1 MTQVPGSIV
10 PQIGLPSHSMSKAQ
24 LSGLST
30 TGQLDQPILHPSMQQ
45 MGYPQMTMGQQP
57 EQSFLDMQHQSPMVP
72 SINFSSQSPQQHPFQ
87 CLPGSQEPGFP
98 TFLEQ
103 QQGQPPL
110 QIQLGTP
117 SMPNIIQGQSMQGS
131 RHRLQ
136 PGWASHIQ
144 MSGQLDPFFNQQP
157 PRDLPFGPGMN
168 QPATPS
174 MQALNDLMQPDLL
187 SSRSSPLVPGPRMQA
202 SGEFRFPQDM
212 RFPDPFEQQMP
223 RQKSHPRTLVMFQ
236 RSDLRLPRP
245 HRMAQP
251 RGSEPRVQR
260 PSGPGGSP
268 ILPRIPPPRLP
279 SRAEMAA
286 RAPLEPPPWRLPP
299 PRRAVRNSSPGLVNK
314 EPTKAQ
320 GDVRSLPQ
328 EAQQQQM
335 QQSKAQQEQQSKQQ
349 ENVQESKQQLQPAAA
364 DQPCMQQIPLPVT
377 GYEPTTP
384 FPRFPFRVPRPRS
397 AAPLRPMSPSQQIGR
412 LSPPPR
418 LPDPRQIEFQ
428 TNMQRHI
435 LEQQQQQMQEQMKAA
450 ARLQGPPRLPRSP
463 SSTIRISMRP
473 RSSANLR
480 PQLDQQMIL
489 QQHMQRMKANQM
501 NLLRGIGS
509 STDGGGYMHRKMLS
523 TTKSSMPGTDSPS
536 DYGNTTADT
545 KSVATASNLVDK
557 QQQKVLPPP
566 PLVYPHAERKKY
578 RQAAIET
585 RMRNSQ
591 TEMVVYFVVLLAT
604 IIGLWTVLDIYG
616 RRTAVHSLNGSFLV
630 IPNATMRGFNRGPN
644 QNGTAF
650 NESAGP
656 GFEKCNSPE
665 CQAEGNYVSHQLNW
679 NVNPCESMYEFVC
692 SNSKMKLADE
702 FLLSDLE
709 RSLLRQLSGPPA
721 TGSLATKLMQD
732 LWKECLDEEARN
744 RLGWGPLK
752 HMFKATALAD
762 WPYLQ
767 LTTQGEPAIWQAAAR
782 ALRYF
787 GLSTLVLLEPS
798 EHPLMGRGSLL
809 ALDKPVLLLRPGNDT
824 SWYHEAVSL
833 ALSAVAR
840 KHANKHT
847 VALDLTNFARQLGS
861 AVRSPGPSGDLVR
874 DAKLERLRSVPRYRD
889 LMTGFLQN
897 ESHVTDDTELLL
909 RAPEYAI
916 RLGYLL
922 DDTAPHVVLNYIG
935 FRLLVHVSPFLPDS
949 LRKLV
954 PLRAREL
961 GLGDHGPGRLVCLRA
976 VEEATPTLFYRIV
989 YESHRS
995 LLDSLLAADLGGSLK
1010 QALASRLALLQWLD
1024 GETRDRAL
1032 QRLQQLEPKL
1042 LFPDWVTDSLKAEQD
1057 ARQVPHV
1064 IAGEALRSY
1073 ARITKELMQ
1082 RRLQTADPWL
1092 GQPPSDPECWLAPGR
1107 RVLYVP
1113 LTSLNTTAPA
1123 QEPFLLLQLAKLG
1136 ERAARCL
1143 VRLLLDGAGS
1153 HADDPRAWW
1162 APSARQ
1168 GLAALQKCY
1177 ALQSRD
1183 GERPAA
1189 AEESAALV
1197 VAHTAFEARTPA
1209 LDLRLENAV
1218 SMSLDQLFFVHYA
1231 LGYCAADPDVAHRV
1245 NLALLNFAGFQ
1256 RAFTCD
1262 AGTPM
1267 NPRKSCDFW

>member
-1 MTQVPGSIV
+1 MQDWANQTAPGWGSNMQMPGQL
-10 PQIGLPSHSMSKAQ
+10 PQISDMPMPISGSPVRDPFLNQ
-24 LSGLST
+24 LS
-30 TGQLDQPILHPSMQQ
+30 
-45 MGYPQMTMGQQP
+45 
-57 EQSFLDMQHQSPMVP
+57 
-72 SINFSSQSPQQHPFQ
+72 
-87 CLPGSQEPGFP
+87 
-98 TFLEQ
+98 
-103 QQGQPPL
+103 
-110 QIQLGTP
+110 
-117 SMPNIIQGQSMQGS
+117 
-131 RHRLQ
+131 
-136 PGWASHIQ
+136 
-144 MSGQLDPFFNQQP
+144 
-157 PRDLPFGPGMN
+157 PRDLPFGSGTN
-168 QPATPS
+168 QPETPS
-174 MQALNDLMQPDLL
+174 MQPGLL
-187 SSRSSPLVPGPRMQA
+187 SSRSSPLVPGLRMQA
-202 SGEFRFPQDM
+202 SGELQFPQDM
-212 RFPDPFEQQMP
+212 CFPNPFKQQLP
-223 RQKSHPRTLVMFQ
+223 RQRSHPRTVVMFQ
-236 RSDLRLPRP
+236 RSDIRLPRP
-245 HRMAQP
+245 QRMAQP
-251 RGSEPRVQR
+251 RGSEPA
-260 PSGPGGSP
+260 GPGGSP
-268 ILPRIPPPRLP
+268 LLPRIPPPQLP
-279 SRAEMAA
+279 SRAEAVA
-286 RAPLEPPPWRLPP
+286 RGPLEAPPWRLPP
-299 PRRAVRNSSPGLVNK
+299 PQRAVRSSSPAQVNK
-314 EPTKAQ
+314 EPARAHGNTP
-320 GDVRSLPQ
+320 RSFPKQPPQ
-328 EAQQQQM
+328 VESNQQQQ
-335 QQSKAQQEQQSKQQ
+335 AQQPKAPQEPQSKQQ
-349 ENVQESKQQLQPAAA
+349 ENLQKEGTG
-364 DQPCMQQIPLPVT
+364 QPCMQQIPLPVT

-384 FPRFPFRVPRPRS
+384 FPRFPFRIPRPRS
-397 AAPLRPMSPSQQIGR
+397 TAPLG
-412 LSPPPR
+412 PR
-418 LPDPRQIEFQ
+418 LPDPRQLEFQ
-428 TNMQRHI
+428 KNMQLHI
-435 LEQQQQQMQEQMKAA
+435 LEQQQQQIQEQMKVA
-450 ARLQGPPRLPRSP
+450 ARLQGPPRIPRSP

-480 PQLDQQMIL
+480 PQLGQQMIL

-523 TTKSSMPGTDSPS
+523 TTTSVPNTDSRS
-536 DYGNTTADT
+536 DTTADT
-545 KSVATASNLVDK
+545 KSVATVPNFAEK
-557 QQQKVLPPP
+557 QKVLAAS
-566 PLVYPHAERKKY
+566 PLVYPDGERKKY
-578 RQAAIET
+578 QAAIHT

-616 RRTAVHSLNGSFLV
+616 RRTAVHSLNGSFIV
-630 IPNATMRGFNRGPN
+630 VPPNASMRGFNRGPN
-644 QNGTAF
+644 QNDMSLNDSF
-650 NESAGP
+650 GP

-692 SNSKMKLADE
+692 SNSKTKLADE
-702 FLLSDLE
+702 LLLSDLE

-721 TGSLATKLMQD
+721 TGSLAAKLMQD
-732 LWKECLDEEARN
+732 LWKECLDEDARN

-752 HMFKATALAD
+752 HMFKATSLAD

-798 EHPLMGRGSLL
+798 EHPLMGRASLL

-824 SWYHEAVSL
+824 AWYHEAASL
-833 ALSAVAR
+833 AVSAVAR
-840 KHANKHT
+840 KQANKHT
-847 VALDLTNFARQLGS
+847 VALDLTNFAKQLGS

-874 DAKLERLRSVPRYRD
+874 DVKLERLRSVPRYRH
-889 LMTGFLQN
+889 LLAGFLQN

-961 GLGDHGPGRLVCLRA
+961 GLGNHGPGRLVCLRT
-976 VEEATPTLFYRIV
+976 VEQATPTLFYRIA

-995 LLDSLLAADLGGSLK
+995 LLDALLAADLGGAVK
-1010 QALASRLALLQWLD
+1010 QALASRLALLPWLD

-1073 ARITKELMQ
+1073 ARITKELQQ
-1082 RRLQTADPWL
+1082 RRLHTADPWL
-1092 GQPPSDPECWLAPGR
+1092 GQPPSDPECSLTPGR

-1113 LTSLNTTAPA
+1113 LTALNTTAPA
-1123 QEPFLLLQLAKLG
+1123 QEPFLMLQLAKLG

-1143 VRLLLDGAGS
+1143 VRMLLDGAGS

-1162 APSARQ
+1162 APAARQ
-1168 GLAALQKCY
+1168 GLATLQKCY
-1177 ALQSRD
+1177 ALQGRQ

-1189 AEESAALV
+1189 VEESAALV
-1197 VAHTAFEARTPA
+1197 VAHTAFESRTPA
-1209 LDLRLENAV
+1209 LDLRLDNAV
-1218 SMSLDQLFFVHYA
+1218 SMSLDQLFFVHYT